1 MFRPLFGLV
10 LGLVA
15 LGPALA
21 SAQPSSPSPAPA
33 QPKAQSKAKGDH
45 RPSQCFLSREYEGF
59 RPIDDHSFY
68 IRVNVNQFYRIEL
81 QGACPEIMFPD
92 ARLITVV
99 RGSDQICG
107 PLDWDLKVGQSPPS
121 IPVPCIVKSQTPLTQ
136 AEAAALEP
144 RQKP

>member
-10 LGLVA
+10 LGFGLGFAA
-15 LGPALA
+15 LGPTPA
-21 SAQPSSPSPAPA
+21 SAQPSSPSPSPAP
-33 QPKAQSKAKGDH
+33 SKAEH

-81 QGACPEIMFPD
+81 QGSCPEIMFPD

-99 RGSDQICG
+99 RGTDQICG

-136 AEAAALEP
+136 AEAAALAP